1 MPVSST
7 QAPHQTSHTG
17 TATRFSYQKPPLR
30 PGSGN
35 DDGPKKA
42 DGPESQFS
50 YYRMENARVPPTQA
64 TPITIQVT

>member
-1 MPVSST
+1 M
-7 QAPHQTSHTG
+7 
-17 TATRFSYQKPPLR
+17 ATRFSYQKPHLR

-42 DGPESQFS
+42 GGQESQFS
-50 YYRMENARVPPTQA
+50 YYRIENARVPPTQA